1 MTQLIIGKDSRLS
14 VYFTNTLIQTDFN
27 IILEKIL
34 NLFNASWTIDVQNEA
49 ILQPRSA
56 RAGFLAPPFSEAH
69 PAAPLPP
76 RSLRQT
82 AEGRGLPNT
91 LSNPV
96 GLCVRL

>member
-49 ILQPRSA
+49 IFFAVSSNERYM
-56 RAGFLAPPFSEAH
+56 
-69 PAAPLPP
+69 
-76 RSLRQT
+76 
-82 AEGRGLPNT
+82 AE
-91 LSNPV
+91 S
-96 GLCVRL
+96 